1 MAQTAKKPCSRGLA
15 LAKFLIF
22 SGLGIF
28 MFFVNVEI
36 NGKNVIIIQHI
47 INFVKATCGPVI
59 PYYALAMV
67 AFGAVSPIIT
77 KAYKRSTFDL
87 VFTIAKAFGLVI
99 GLMAITGIGPAALM
113 TDDMIPFLWGSLVV
127 PITLSIPLTGIA
139 YVMMLNFGLV
149 EFVGAFMRP
158 IMQKIW
164 KTPGES
170 AIDAIVSFA
179 GGYSLA
185 VLLTSDFYKKGVY
198 TRKQALIISTGFS
211 TVATS
216 FLVVVA
222 NTLDIMDHW
231 TLFFFSCAFVTFA
244 VTAIT
249 CRIYPIAKVPED
261 YYDQPAPK
269 MPERSGGLFSR
280 ALEDAI
286 EVAQNTD
293 PLLTHLKRYYVGDAM
308 KMTASVTA
316 SILTIGLIGLVIA
329 EFTPVFDWLGY
340 IFYPFTLL
348 MRLPEPMIAAKAAAI
363 EIAEMFLPSMLVIA
377 SPMVTKFTIAVTSV
391 SAVLFFS
398 ASIPSLLSTS
408 IPVKMRDIILIWIE
422 RTIFSIIIAGAIAH
436 LFF

>member
-1 MAQTAKKPCSRGLA
+1 MEQEKSVRCSKGAA

-22 SGLGIF
+22 SGLGVF
-28 MFFVNVEI
+28 MFFVNVNI

-67 AFGAVSPIIT
+67 AFGAVYPIVT

-87 VFTIAKAFGLVI
+87 IFTVAKAFGLIV
-99 GLMAITGIGPAALM
+99 GLMAVTGIGPAPLM
-113 TDDMIPFLWGSLVV
+113 TDDMIPFLFTSLVV
-127 PITLSIPLTGIA
+127 PITLSIPLTGLA

-158 IMQKIW
+158 VMQKIW

-170 AIDAIVSFA
+170 AIDALVSFA

-185 VLLTSDFYKKGVY
+185 VLLTSEFYKKGIY
-198 TRKQALIISTGFS
+198 THKQAFIISTGFS

-216 FLVVVA
+216 FLVVIA
-222 NTLDIMDHW
+222 NTLDIMNYW
-231 TLFFFSCAFVTFA
+231 TIFFLSCAFVTFA

-249 CRIYPIAKVPED
+249 CRIYPTSKVPDE
-261 YYDQPAPK
+261 YYDQPAPP
-269 MPERSGGLFSR
+269 MPQRSGNLFSR
-280 ALEDAI
+280 ALADAI
-286 EVAQNTD
+286 DTAQHTD
-293 PLLTHLKRYYVGDAM
+293 SLFTHLKRYYIGDAM

-316 SILTIGLIGLVIA
+316 SILTIGLIGLVVA
-329 EFTPVFDWLGY
+329 EFTPVFDCIGY

-348 MRLPEPMIAAKAAAI
+348 MHLPEPMIAAKAAAI
-363 EIAEMFLPSMLVIA
+363 EIAEMFLPSMLVI
-377 SPMVTKFTIAVTSV
+377 SSSMVTKFTIAVTSV

-398 ASIPSLLSTS
+398 ASIPSLLSTD
-408 IPVKMRDIILIWIE
+408 IPVKMRDVFLIWIE
-422 RTIFSIIIAGAIAH
+422 RTILSIILAGGIAH
-436 LFF
+436 LLF

>member
-1 MAQTAKKPCSRGLA
+1 M
-15 LAKFLIF
+15 
-22 SGLGIF
+22 
-28 MFFVNVEI
+28 
-36 NGKNVIIIQHI
+36 
-47 INFVKATCGPVI
+47 
-59 PYYALAMV
+59 
-67 AFGAVSPIIT
+67 
-77 KAYKRSTFDL
+77 
-87 VFTIAKAFGLVI
+87 
-99 GLMAITGIGPAALM
+99 
-113 TDDMIPFLWGSLVV
+113 
-127 PITLSIPLTGIA
+127 
-139 YVMMLNFGLV
+139 
-149 EFVGAFMRP
+149 
-158 IMQKIW
+158 
-164 KTPGES
+164 
-170 AIDAIVSFA
+170 
-179 GGYSLA
+179 
-185 VLLTSDFYKKGVY
+185 
-198 TRKQALIISTGFS
+198 
-211 TVATS
+211 ATS

-422 RTIFSIIIAGAIAH
+422 RTIFSIIIAGAIAQ

>member
-1 MAQTAKKPCSRGLA
+1 MTQAERKPCSRNVA
-15 LAKFLIF
+15 LAKFIIF

-28 MFFVNVEI
+28 MFFVNIEI
-36 NGKNVIIIQHI
+36 NGKNVIPIQHV

-67 AFGAVSPIIT
+67 AFGAIYPIVT

-99 GLMAITGIGPAALM
+99 ALMAITGIGPASLM
-113 TDDMIPFLWGSLVV
+113 GPDMIPFLFTSLVV
-127 PITLSIPLTGIA
+127 PITLSIPLTGLA

-158 IMQKIW
+158 VMQKIW

-170 AIDAIVSFA
+170 AVDAIVSFA

-185 VLLTSDFYKKGVY
+185 VLLTSEFYKKGIY
-198 TRKQALIISTGFS
+198 THKQAFIISTGFS

-216 FLVVVA
+216 FLMVVA
-222 NTLDIMDHW
+222 NTLDLMDHW
-231 TLFFFSCAFVTFA
+231 TLYFLTCCFVTFA

-249 CRIYPIAKVPED
+249 CRIYPTTKVPD
-261 YYDQPAPK
+261 AYYDKPAPK
-269 MPERSGGLFSR
+269 GPERSGNLFSR
-280 ALEDAI
+280 ALEDAV
-286 EVAQNTD
+286 EAAKNSD
-293 PLLTHLKRYYVGDAM
+293 SLLNHLKRYYVGDAM

-316 SILTIGLIGLVIA
+316 SILTVGLIGLIIA
-329 EFTPVFDWLGY
+329 EFTPVFDIIGY

-348 MRLPEPMIAAKAAAI
+348 MQLPEPMIAAKAAAI
-363 EIAEMFLPSMLVIA
+363 EIAEMFLPAALVAA
-377 SPMVTKFTIAVTSV
+377 SPIVTKFTIAVTSV

-398 ASIPSLLSTS
+398 ASIPSLLSTD
-408 IPVKMRDIILIWIE
+408 IPVKMRDVILIWVE
-422 RTIFSIIIAGAIAH
+422 RTILSIIFAGVIAH
-436 LFF
+436 FAF